1 MSIYLTL
8 FQTLNNF
15 KLIYPAF
22 SYKLNHKSIR
32 PNGLEDF
39 SCIFG
44 IKLLLTLM
52 ACSGRSS
59 IMEIIKIK
67 NPLKISK
74 TIIDKL
80 SRTLIEEKTII
91 LPTNTIY
98 GLSCRFDSK
107 PAIENIYRIK
117 RRKKELPF
125 IILISSTESLESL
138 ADSVSP
144 EAEALIEKYW
154 NLERL
159 QSLTIIFKK
168 KKALE
173 GFITGGSPNIAIRIA
188 GLGFVRQLIDIC
200 GPIVSTS
207 ATISG
212 SKDSP
217 VEIKDIPRS
226 IGRRPFREAKTT
238 RHKLDRRVRRQHP
251 RPRTNVPTNKQNC
264 CR

>member
-1 MSIYLTL
+1 
-8 FQTLNNF
+8 
-15 KLIYPAF
+15 
-22 SYKLNHKSIR
+22 
-32 PNGLEDF
+32 
-39 SCIFG
+39 
-44 IKLLLTLM
+44 
-52 ACSGRSS
+52 
-59 IMEIIKIK
+59 MEIIKIK
-67 NPLKISK
+67 NHRKISK
-74 TIIDKL
+74 AIINKL
-80 SRTLIEEKTII
+80 SRSLTEEKTLI

-144 EAEALIEKYW
+144 EAEAWIEKYW

-226 IGRRPFREAKTT
+226 IKESIDLIVDWGRPLPGIHSTIIDASGDGPKLVREGSV
-238 RHKLDRRVRRQHP
+238 KLE
-251 RPRTNVPTNKQNC
+251 NNL
-264 CR
+264 

>member
-1 MSIYLTL
+1 
-8 FQTLNNF
+8 
-15 KLIYPAF
+15 
-22 SYKLNHKSIR
+22 
-32 PNGLEDF
+32 
-39 SCIFG
+39 
-44 IKLLLTLM
+44 
-52 ACSGRSS
+52 
-59 IMEIIKIK
+59 MEIIKIK

-217 VEIKDIPRS
+217 VEIKDIPNS
-226 IGRRPFREAKTT
+226 IKENIDLIVDWGRPLPGINSTIIDASGNGPKLVREGSV
-238 RHKLDRRVRRQHP
+238 KLE
-251 RPRTNVPTNKQNC
+251 NNL
-264 CR
+264 